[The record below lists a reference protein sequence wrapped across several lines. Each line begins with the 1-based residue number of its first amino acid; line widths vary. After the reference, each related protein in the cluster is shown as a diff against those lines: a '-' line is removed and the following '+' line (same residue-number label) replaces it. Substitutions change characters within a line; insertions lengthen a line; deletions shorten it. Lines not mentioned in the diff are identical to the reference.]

1 MREPA
6 ADTWQSHRYSTT
18 TGKGCAIASAKLLV
32 VIGYIVNNLTAG
44 GRVAAIAA
52 AMVEGCESRDMNWG
66 TARRL
71 RDVERLSSLM

>member
-1 MREPA
+1 MREPV

-18 TGKGCAIASAKLLV
+18 MGKGCAIASAKLRV

-44 GRVAAIAA
+44 GRVV
-52 AMVEGCESRDMNWG
+52 AMVAVMIEGYESRDMKPG

-71 RDVERLSSLM
+71 CDVERLSSLM